1 MFQSD
6 QFLSKE
12 NLLEWSSELDLTLKS
27 ITAAKNEV
35 FLEHKQKCHY
45 FYFIS
50 KGFIRLYYLDLEGR
64 EITHWFSAENM
75 MITSPFSFFK
85 GETNI
90 INFQALEETSMLGL
104 TKAHINALREHH
116 PRANEAFQNL
126 FLEFAMSLSRRIMS
140 IHTET
145 AEYRYLKL
153 LEQHP
158 LIFQKAKLAHIA
170 SYLGIKQQSL
180 SRIRKNLIH

>member
-1 MFQSD
+1 MFLTD
-6 QFLSKE
+6 KYISKK
-12 NLLEWSSELDLTLKS
+12 NLLEWSHELGIELK
-27 ITAAKNEV
+27 TQRAQKGEV
-35 FLEHKQKCHY
+35 FLEHKQRCYY

-50 KGFIRLYYLDLEGR
+50 KGFIRLYYLALDGE
-64 EITHWFSAENM
+64 EITHWFSSDNM

-85 GETNI
+85 EETNI
-90 INFQALEETSMLGL
+90 INFEALEETEMLL
-104 TKAHINALREHH
+104 ITREQLDLI
-116 PRANEAFQNL
+116 REKNTQANKAFQNL
-126 FLEFAMSLSRRIMS
+126 FTEFAMRLSRRVMS

-153 LEQHP
+153 LEEHP

-180 SRIRKNLIH
+180 SRIRKKLIH